1 MKCFVCWQVGVELFG
16 LVLDVFWQGEG
27 YILTRH
33 RLREETDFPTPVE
46 VIYSG
51 GRTVGVDQK
60 EYQLRSSMDQ

>member
-1 MKCFVCWQVGVELFG
+1 MRYFVCWQVGVELFG
-16 LVLDVFWQGEG
+16 LVLDVFWQGES
-27 YILTRH
+27 YILIRC

-51 GRTVGVDQK
+51 GRTVDVDQK